1 MCSRVI
7 GTNAEVIGLE
17 YLKKQGLIL
26 LHRNFY
32 SKFGEIDLIMRDKQD
47 IVFVEVKMRSSCYE
61 DAAVSITKSKQ
72 KKIMLTAKYF
82 ILKNYKE
89 EPSCRFDA
97 ILLSGFNQVVWLK
110 NIISILY

>member
-1 MCSRVI
+1 MCSRIV
-7 GTNAEVIGLE
+7 GTSAESISLE

-47 IVFVEVKMRSSCYE
+47 IVFVEVKMRSSGYE
-61 DAAVSITKSKQ
+61 DAVSSISQSKQ
-72 KKIMLTAKYF
+72 KKIMLTARYY

-97 ILLSGFNQVVWLK
+97 ILLSSFNQIVWLK
-110 NIISILY
+110 NIITILY